1 MLTRLLPWFIIL
13 ALLAEV
19 LGTIGGFGSSVFFVP
34 LASYYLDF
42 QSVLG
47 ITALFHLSSNIT
59 KISFFSKGF
68 NRSLILNLGIPAV
81 LFVSLGAFLSR
92 YANPYYLSIALGI
105 FLTLFSLVFIIKKG
119 LQINPNRTN
128 AISGGALSGILA
140 GLLGTGG
147 AIRGA
152 TMAAFKLPKEQFIA
166 TSAAIDLGID
176 FSRSIVYAYNGYIHK
191 HDLYLIPI
199 LIVVSIVGTYLGK
212 LILNKISQDQF
223 RKFVLFLL
231 LFIGVLTLLVH
242 GLGIPIFPV
251 HSG

>member
-19 LGTIGGFGSSVFFVP
+19 LGTVGGFGSSVFFVP

-92 YANPYYLSIALGI
+92 YANPIYLSIALGI
-105 FLTLFSLVFIIKKG
+105 FLTLFSLVFLIKKG
-119 LQINPNRTN
+119 IQIRPNRTN

-251 HSG
+251 HTG